1 MPVLP
6 RRSRLNHC
14 HNIDD
19 LREAARKRLPR
30 FIFDYLEGGADDE
43 FTLNRNRS
51 VFSEYYLLQRVLVD
65 TAGLDTSTT
74 VLGEKVALPI
84 IFTSTGANRLYHPDG
99 ELAVARA
106 AAEAN
111 IVQILAATAM
121 VSFDDVAAETDGPK
135 WCQMYVLKDRGFTR
149 ELTAH
154 CRNLGYRAMVLTADC
169 TVAGNR
175 ERDYRNRFTLPPK
188 PTLKT
193 LQQLSVRPGWL
204 WEYLRSPAYNFP
216 NFAGALD
223 SHDDVASIVQWFG
236 NQMDTT
242 FTWEDAAKLAEEW
255 DGPFV
260 IKGITSVEDARL
272 AAGIGAHGISLSSH
286 GGRQLD
292 HAPSPMEVLQ
302 EVVDSVG
309 DKLEV
314 FIDSGFR
321 RGTDIIKA
329 LALGARACLI
339 GRPYLYGLTAGAEAG
354 VTRTIEI
361 LRSELER
368 DMALMGITSIA
379 GITPDC
385 LRRRRAG

>member
-1 MPVLP
+1 M
-6 RRSRLNHC
+6 
-14 HNIDD
+14 
-19 LREAARKRLPR
+19 
-30 FIFDYLEGGADDE
+30 
-43 FTLNRNRS
+43 
-51 VFSEYYLLQRVLVD
+51 
-65 TAGLDTSTT
+65 
-74 VLGEKVALPI
+74 
-84 IFTSTGANRLYHPDG
+84 
-99 ELAVARA
+99 
-106 AAEAN
+106 
-111 IVQILAATAM
+111 
-121 VSFDDVAAETDGPK
+121 
-135 WCQMYVLKDRGFTR
+135 
-149 ELTAH
+149 
-154 CRNLGYRAMVLTADC
+154 
-169 TVAGNR
+169 
-175 ERDYRNRFTLPPK
+175 
-188 PTLKT
+188 
-193 LQQLSVRPGWL
+193 SVRPGWL
-204 WEYLRSPAYNFP
+204 WDYLRSPAYNFP

-242 FTWEDAAKLAEEW
+242 FTWKDAAKLAQEW
-255 DGPFV
+255 NGPFV

-272 AAGIGAHGISLSSH
+272 AAEIGAHGISLSSH

-339 GRPYLYGLTAGAEAG
+339 GRPYLYGLTAGGEAG
-354 VTRTIEI
+354 VARTIEI

-379 GITPDC
+379 GITRDC
-385 LRRRRAG
+385 LRRR

>member
-1 MPVLP
+1 MAVLP

-51 VFSEYYLLQRVLVD
+51 VFTEYYLLQRVLVD
-65 TAGLDTSTT
+65 IAGIDTSTT

-111 IVQILAATAM
+111 IIQILAATAM
-121 VSFDDVAAETDGPK
+121 VSFDDVAAETDGHK

-154 CRNLGYRAMVLTADC
+154 CRKLGYRAMVLTADC

-204 WEYLRSPAYNFP
+204 WEYLRSPAYSFP

-242 FTWEDAAKLAEEW
+242 FTWKDAARLAEEW

-339 GRPYLYGLTAGAEAG
+339 GRPYLYGLTAGGEAG
-354 VTRTIEI
+354 VARTIEI

-368 DMALMGITSIA
+368 DMALMGITGIS

-385 LRRRRAG
+385 LRRRR